1 MNESRLE
8 KLSPLSGVAAVV
20 IMLVGVVLFNNYE
33 FLPPAKKVADFL
45 NSNASSVYAG
55 GYIASLSSFFFIWF
69 AGSLRSTLID
79 HEGGN
84 GRFSNIAF
92 GGGLAAS
99 VVLGISFVGILTSA
113 LRAGIGDG
121 ITPIGAITM
130 FDFYGQLTGQLFA
143 LFIAVFITATS
154 VVSLRTGLFPAWFGW
169 ASLVVAFGLLT
180 PIAYAVL
187 GFAILWLLVVS
198 IWLYIRGA
206 SVGVPSAVVESI

>member
-33 FLPPAKKVADFL
+33 FLPPAEKVADFL
-45 NSNASSVYAG
+45 NRNASSVYAG

-113 LRAGIGDG
+113 LRAGIGGG

>member
-1 MNESRLE
+1 
-8 KLSPLSGVAAVV
+8 
-20 IMLVGVVLFNNYE
+20 
-33 FLPPAKKVADFL
+33 
-45 NSNASSVYAG
+45 
-55 GYIASLSSFFFIWF
+55 
-69 AGSLRSTLID
+69 
-79 HEGGN
+79 
-84 GRFSNIAF
+84 
-92 GGGLAAS
+92 
-99 VVLGISFVGILTSA
+99 

-169 ASLVVAFGLLT
+169 ESLVVAFGLLT

-206 SVGVPSAVVESI
+206 SVGVPFAVVESI